1 MKFMVIGPASVVYN
15 AYTFK
20 FWRDD
25 VMRSYEFAIRM
36 ELDGEKYY
44 MEQAEKHKNSGLY
57 TIFLTLAKDERKHAQ
72 ILEDRMKQLTPDLSE
87 TTSYDEYKNVF
98 QDAPDFQ
105 NAIKE
110 TLGQL
115 DIYYL
120 AMDKEKQSIE
130 LYKEMLEDA
139 KDEQDKEVFS
149 FLIREEETHFNILEE

>member
-1 MKFMVIGPASVVYN
+1 MGQEIRSFRRNMKFMVIGPASVVYN

-72 ILEDRMKQLTPDLSE
+72 ILEDRMKHDPDLSKPHR
-87 TTSYDEYKNVF
+87 TMN
-98 QDAPDFQ
+98 
-105 NAIKE
+105 IK
-110 TLGQL
+110 
-115 DIYYL
+115 
-120 AMDKEKQSIE
+120 MCFK
-130 LYKEMLEDA
+130 MLRIF
-139 KDEQDKEVFS
+139 KMP
-149 FLIREEETHFNILEE
+149 